1 MAESDTEESWELHQP
16 LEILRST
23 TRRLMD
29 RQIPATSTRLEEMY
43 AHLRGSIGDILDGV
57 GRQVSQ
63 ALQLAREN
71 ATDESSQTA
80 ETVEAAQQMIGEA
93 QEEIADALAQV
104 KESFFAAS
112 TFSELQE
119 RMPNLGLFESRLE
132 GAMLR
137 VEEAL
142 MMSGDP
148 ELFPAGAFVPAP
160 TVPEAL
166 EALAEG
172 LDQIQLHLQGGDKE
186 PLRRALEAVN
196 RAQLG
201 LTAALA
207 D

>member
-1 MAESDTEESWELHQP
+1 MAESESEESWELHQP

-57 GRQVSQ
+57 ARQVSR

-71 ATDESSQTA
+71 AADEDAQTA
-80 ETVEAAQQMIGEA
+80 ETIEAAQQLIGEA
-93 QEEIADALAQV
+93 QEEIEDALAQV
-104 KESFFAAS
+104 KESFFSAS
-112 TFSELQE
+112 SFTELQE
-119 RMPNLGLFESRLE
+119 RLPNLGLFENRLE

-137 VEEAL
+137 VEQAL
-142 MMSGDP
+142 TMTNDP
-148 ELFPAGAFVPAP
+148 EVFGVGSFVPAP
-160 TVPEAL
+160 SVPEAL

-172 LDQIQLHLQGGDKE
+172 LDQIQLHLQDGDKE